1 MSFIKDDQDLQIKF
15 LRLEE
20 EKYSALQEYRQQK
33 LELLQRNMEANENV
47 ARYLQSFFFA
57 ILNLKNSLYTT
68 TQFLWSYNGMIML
81 LSASEDR

>member
-57 ILNLKNSLYTT
+57 ILNLKNSFYTT

>member
-1 MSFIKDDQDLQIKF
+1 MSFIKDDQNLQVKF